1 MSHTLI
7 VRTSIFDSHKYTS
20 HPTKTEQRNARNKK
34 CYKLNEPSRYLQ
46 NISHRD
52 KKIYF
57 LLNTSYNF
65 KIDYILIQKAS
76 LNICKKIEIT
86 PCIPSDYHRQNKTG
100 YKQQK
105 KKNKK
110 LANSSKLNNLQLKR
124 QKFKNLDLCENKIS
138 AYLDLQDT

>member
-1 MSHTLI
+1 MQEIKNVINLMNLVDI
-7 VRTSIFDSHKYTS
+7 YRTFHIET
-20 HPTKTEQRNARNKK
+20 
-34 CYKLNEPSRYLQ
+34 
-46 NISHRD
+46 